1 MRAETIAALE
11 ASNQRLRDLVRYKR
25 MELFED
31 GLIDEKEYSELL
43 TNTPGAVSRLEGYD
57 KINAQLAEVRKL
69 ILSGF
74 TYDPGHSDLDDEQ
87 PITVR
92 MTLGDYRKVRNMR

>member
-1 MRAETIAALE
+1 MMDLSGERTIYQKACATS
-11 ASNQRLRDLVRYKR
+11 ATYR
-25 MELFED
+25 
-31 GLIDEKEYSELL
+31 
-43 TNTPGAVSRLEGYD
+43 
-57 KINAQLAEVRKL
+57 QLADEVSTLTERFRFVQDL

-74 TYDPGHSDLDDEQ
+74 DDNPGSSDLDDEQ

>member
-1 MRAETIAALE
+1 MSEMTIFHGRVAELRAVAKSIDRLLE
-11 ASNQRLRDLVRYKR
+11 RLR
-25 MELFED
+25 F
-31 GLIDEKEYSELL
+31 
-43 TNTPGAVSRLEGYD
+43 
-57 KINAQLAEVRKL
+57 AENL

-74 TYDPGHSDLDDEQ
+74 DDNPGVSDLDDEQ